1 MKKNNMLRIIVYKKF
16 SLPYSGH
23 TDNSST
29 LQPPNFWQKIRIES
43 LMLDCT
49 HILEIVPSPTQGTQT
64 TVQLNY
70 PPNVWHG
77 NHKCWIVYTLYTRNF
92 SLSYS
97 GHTDNS
103 STLWP
108 SICWQKISIESLM
121 LDSGWH
127 NLWDFR
133 AA

>member
-1 MKKNNMLRIIVYKKF
+1 
-16 SLPYSGH
+16 
-23 TDNSST
+23 
-29 LQPPNFWQKIRIES
+29 
-43 LMLDCT
+43 MLDYT

-121 LDSGWH
+121 LDCTHILEIVPSPTQGTQT
-127 NLWDFR
+127 
-133 AA
+133 AV